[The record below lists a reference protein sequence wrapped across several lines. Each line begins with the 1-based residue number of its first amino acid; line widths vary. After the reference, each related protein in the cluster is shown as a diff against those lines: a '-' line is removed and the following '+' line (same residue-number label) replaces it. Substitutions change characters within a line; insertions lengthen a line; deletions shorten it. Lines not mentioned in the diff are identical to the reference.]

1 MEKDKSEIKA
11 LDGYRILDFGTA
23 WAGPMTSQL
32 LADMG
37 AEVIKVESRKKIDGI
52 RLGRPIVGTDIAG
65 GDEGKWPD
73 MQPAFHAL
81 NRNKLGIT
89 IDLKHPEGQ
98 RIIRELVRIS
108 DVVIDNSSPGVMKNL
123 GLDQGSLEAIKG
135 DIITMSLTACGESG
149 PLRDVVAYAPSIA
162 AIGGLNG
169 LVGYRDDEAPYLMNV
184 AYGDANAS
192 IHGAVAVLAALWHRE
207 ETGQGQHIELSETEA
222 VASLMGEGFMNY
234 VMNGQVLGTQ
244 GNFNPKMCPHGIYQ
258 CKGEQK
264 WIAIAVATENEWRS
278 FCNAIGAQ
286 SWLKDNRFKDM
297 QARLKHCGELDAL
310 ISRWTRDHTAPE
322 AMELLQKAG
331 VAATIAMTI
340 EDQFIDPHYRE
351 RKTFEEIEHPIV
363 GAEMLY
369 GIPWKLSRT
378 PGKIERTAP
387 SLGEHNDYVFGEL
400 LGYPIDEIR
409 RLEEEKILY

>member
-1 MEKDKSEIKA
+1 MEGNRSYIKA

-23 WAGPMTSQL
+23 WAGPMTAQL

-37 AEVIKVESRKKIDGI
+37 AEVIKVESRKKMDGI

-89 IDLKHPEGQ
+89 IDLKHPVGQ
-98 RIIRELVRIS
+98 RVIRELVRIS
-108 DVVIDNSSPGVMKNL
+108 DVVMDNSSPGVMKKL
-123 GLDQGSLEAIKG
+123 GLDHKSLEAIKG
-135 DIITMSLTACGESG
+135 DIVTLSLTACGESG
-149 PLRDVVAYAPSIA
+149 PLKDVVAYAPSIA

-169 LVGYRDDEAPYLMNV
+169 LVGYPDDEVPYLMNV

-207 ETGQGQHIELSETEA
+207 ETGRGQHIELSETEA
-222 VASLMGEGFMNY
+222 VASLLGEGFMEY
-234 VMNGQVLGTQ
+234 FMNGHIPGIQ
-244 GNFNPKMCPHGIYQ
+244 GNYSPRMCPHGIYQ
-258 CKGEQK
+258 CMGDQN
-264 WIAIAVATENEWRS
+264 WIAIAVGTEDEWRS
-278 FCNAIGAQ
+278 FCEAIGAR
-286 SWLKDNRFKDM
+286 SWLEDARFADM
-297 QARLKHCGELDAL
+297 NVRLINHEELDRL
-310 ISRWTRDHTAPE
+310 ISERTKEYAPAE
-322 AMELLQKAG
+322 IVELLQQAG

-340 EDQFIDPHYRE
+340 EDQFADPHYRE

-363 GAEMLY
+363 GAEMIF

-378 PGKIERTAP
+378 PGKIERPAP

-400 LGYPIDEIR
+400 LGYPIAEIR
-409 RLEEEKILY
+409 KLEKEKVFF